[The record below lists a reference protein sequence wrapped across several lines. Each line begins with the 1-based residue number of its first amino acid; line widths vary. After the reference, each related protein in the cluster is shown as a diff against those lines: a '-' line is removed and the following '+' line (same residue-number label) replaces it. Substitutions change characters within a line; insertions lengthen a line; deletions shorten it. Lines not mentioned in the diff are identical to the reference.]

1 MKTIVI
7 IGGGFS
13 GTMTAVNLARF
24 ARRPA
29 RIAIVNHRR
38 PLGRGTAYGTR
49 HPDHLLN
56 VAARNMSALADQ
68 PDNFVDWLRCRSEF
82 ADAPEAELR
91 ETFVPRRVYGDYLRS
106 LSFGYFHPIDERGPV
121 VIDAHEAEAVDVE
134 SHQGGGLLVSLAD
147 GELIEADHV
156 VLATGNQP
164 PAPLPGLPRDF
175 AHPAYVADPWSDWE
189 SRLPQPDGDS
199 EGGGDIV
206 LLGTGL
212 TMVDTLLTLFSR
224 NWQGNIIA
232 VSRSGMLPLAHF
244 RGIDYRDF
252 PPSDPETLGLT
263 ALVELIEEHCRRL
276 RQRDAN
282 PAIAVDRLR
291 PHTQRIWKSFSLAE
305 KREFLDRYSA
315 RWNVTRHRIP
325 GQIHDRV
332 AQAIHDG
339 RLRVMRGAVDAV
351 EGCETG
357 VRVLLHAEDGR
368 RDSLTAAL
376 AINCTGPQARFS
388 RTEVQLFQNLL
399 RRGLV
404 RPDPLDMGVDVDK
417 DLAVIGRNGGA
428 SDCLFALGPLLK
440 GTLWETTAVPEL
452 RGQAMQLA
460 RVLLA
465 DETPQGDDSRFQMR
479 EEAVIE
485 YYI

>member
-1 MKTIVI
+1 VKTIVI
-7 IGGGFS
+7 IGGGFC

-49 HPDHLLN
+49 RPEHLLN

-68 PDNFVDWLRCRSEF
+68 PDNFVEWLRCRSEF
-82 ADAPEAELR
+82 GDVPEAELR
-91 ETFVPRRVYGDYLRS
+91 ETFVPRRIYGDYLRS

-121 VIDAHEAEAVDVE
+121 VIDACQVEAVDVE

-147 GELIEADHV
+147 GQLIEADHV

-164 PAPLPGLPRDF
+164 PAPLAGLPSDF
-175 AHPAYVADPWSDWE
+175 DHPAYVADPWSDWE
-189 SRLPQPDGDS
+189 SRLPERAENQ
-199 EGGGDIV
+199 EIV
-206 LLGTGL
+206 LLGAGL
-212 TMVDTLLTLFSR
+212 TMVDTLITLLSR
-224 NWQGNIIA
+224 NWQGNMIA
-232 VSRSGMLPLAHF
+232 VSRSGMLPSAHF

-252 PPSDPETLGLT
+252 PPPDPETLGLA
-263 ALVELIEEHCRRL
+263 ALVGLIEEHCRLL
-276 RQRDAN
+276 RRRDAN

-291 PHTQRIWKSFSLAE
+291 PHTQRIWKNFSLDE
-305 KREFLDRYSA
+305 KREFLGLYAA
-315 RWNVTRHRIP
+315 RWNATRHRIP
-325 GQIHDRV
+325 RSIHDRLS
-332 AQAIHDG
+332 QAIADG
-339 RLRVMRGAVDAV
+339 RLRVVRGAIDAV
-351 EGCETG
+351 EGCGAG
-357 VRVLLHAEDGR
+357 VRVLFHAEGGR
-368 RDSLTAAL
+368 RDSLAAAL

-388 RTEVQLFQNLL
+388 TTDVQLFQNLL

-404 RPDPLDMGVDVDK
+404 RPDPLDMGIDVDE
-417 DLAVIGRNGGA
+417 DLAVIGRDGGA
-428 SDCLFALGPLLK
+428 SGCLFALGPLLK

-465 DETPQGDDSRFQMR
+465 DEAPEGDDSRFQMR

>member
-1 MKTIVI
+1 VKTIVI

-24 ARRPA
+24 ARQAA
-29 RIAIVNHRR
+29 RVVIVNYRR

-49 HPDHLLN
+49 RAEHLLN

-68 PDNFVDWLRCRSEF
+68 PDNFVNWLRGRSEYG
-82 ADAPEAELR
+82 DTPEAELR
-91 ETFVPRRVYGDYLRS
+91 EAFVPRQVYGDYLRG
-106 LSFGYFHPIDERGPV
+106 LSFGYFHPFDERCAV
-121 VIDAHEAEAVDVE
+121 AIETYDDEAVDVE
-134 SHQGGGLLVSLAD
+134 SHQGGGLLVSLAG

-164 PAPLPGLPRDF
+164 PAPLRGLPAGF
-175 AHPAYVADPWSDWE
+175 SHPAYVADPWSNWE
-189 SRLPQPDGDS
+189 SRLPDAAQDV
-199 EGGGDIV
+199 V

-212 TMVDTLLTLFSR
+212 TMVDTLLTLLAR
-224 NWQGNIIA
+224 DWQGSIIA
-232 VSRSGMLPLAHF
+232 VSRSGMLPLSHF

-252 PPSDPETLGLT
+252 PPADPERLGLA
-263 ALVELIEEHCRRL
+263 ALVESIETHCGLL
-276 RQRDAN
+276 RQLGAN

-305 KREFLDRYSA
+305 KQEFLSRFA
-315 RWNVTRHRIP
+315 TRWNITRHRIAQP
-325 GQIHDRV
+325 IHERMTR
-332 AQAIHDG
+332 AIEEG
-339 RLRVMRGAVDAV
+339 RLRVVRGTVDTV
-351 EGCETG
+351 EACENG
-357 VRVLLHAEDGR
+357 VQVVIETADGR
-368 RDSLTAAL
+368 RDSLAAGL

-388 RTEVQLFQNLL
+388 TTDVPLCQNLL

-404 RPDPLDMGVDVDK
+404 RPDELDMGIEVDE
-417 DLAVIGRNGGA
+417 DLAVIGRDGRPSG
-428 SDCLFALGPLLK
+428 CLFALGPLLK

-465 DETPQGDDSRFQMR
+465 DEMAAGDEDRFR
-479 EEAVIE
+479 VLEEAVIE

>member
-13 GTMTAVNLARF
+13 GTMTAVNVARF
-24 ARRPA
+24 ARQPA
-29 RIAIVNHRR
+29 RVIIVNHRR

-68 PDNFVDWLRCRSEF
+68 PDNFINWLRCRSEYG
-82 ADAPEAELR
+82 DLPEAELR

-106 LSFGYFHPIDERGPV
+106 LSFGYFHPIDERGAV
-121 VIDAHEAEAVDVE
+121 TIDAYEDEAVDIE
-134 SHQGGGLLVSLAD
+134 AHQGGGLLVSLAG
-147 GELIEADHV
+147 GELIEADRV

-164 PAPLPGLPRDF
+164 PAPLAGLPDAF
-175 AHPAYVADPWSDWE
+175 DHPAYAADPWSDWE
-189 SRLPQPDGDS
+189 SRLPDANQ
-199 EGGGDIV
+199 EIV

-212 TMVDTLLTLFSR
+212 TMVDTLLTLLSR
-224 NWQGNIIA
+224 EWQGRITAI
-232 VSRSGMLPLAHF
+232 SRSGMLPLAHF

-252 PPSDPETLGLT
+252 PPANPEMLGL
-263 ALVELIEEHCRRL
+263 APLVELIEEHCRLL
-276 RQRDAN
+276 RQRGAN
-282 PAIAVDRLR
+282 PAIAIDRLR

-305 KREFLDRYSA
+305 KREFLSRYSA
-315 RWNVTRHRIP
+315 RWNTSRH
-325 GQIHDRV
+325 RV
-332 AQAIHDG
+332 AQPIHQRMTEAIEAG
-339 RLRVMRGAVDAV
+339 RLRIVRGTVDMIEAC
-351 EGCETG
+351 GAG
-357 VRVLLHAEDGR
+357 VRVLLKNERENRA
-368 RDSLTAAL
+368 SFTAGL
-376 AINCTGPQARFS
+376 AINCTGPQAQFS
-388 RTEVQLFQNLL
+388 KTEVQLFQNLL
-399 RRGLV
+399 KRGLA
-404 RPDPLDMGVDVDK
+404 RPDALDMGIDVDE
-417 DLAVIGRNGGA
+417 DLAVIDRDGGA
-428 SDCLFALGPLLK
+428 SGCLYALGPLLK

-465 DETPQGDDSRFQMR
+465 DEMLQADDRRFQVH